1 MENNTKK
8 EPLRLVNGKFMRG
21 SVEVAPVIGDRE
33 QIALLQAE
41 ERAAKKREEYAKRGT
56 LDIDFDIKDIDY
68 TARLRLKCICGHTIC
83 KTDRRNVVNYFG
95 LECDV
100 WGDDVVTCPKC
111 RRRYEINDNKAKLIG
126 GCLI

>member
-1 MENNTKK
+1 MENNQKQQ
-8 EPLRLVNGKFMRG
+8 PLRLINGKFMRG

-56 LDIDFDIKDIDY
+56 LDIDFDIEDIDY
-68 TARLRLKCICGHTIC
+68 VACRRLKCICGHTIH
-83 KTDRRNVVNYFG
+83 KTDRRSAGNYFE
-95 LECDV
+95 LEDDV

-111 RRRYEINDNKAKLIG
+111 RRRYEINDNRAKLINEQ
-126 GCLI
+126 LV